1 MDTRVAPTLVHFR
14 QTHLSLETFRTRAP
28 IAIDEVLAGAPVVAG
43 IAGALVDVNVTH
55 LSSVAR
61 LAGAIVAIDLID
73 TLPRVAGIAGAV
85 V

>member
-1 MDTRVAPTLVHFR
+1 M
-14 QTHLSLETFRTRAP
+14 
-28 IAIDEVLAGAPVVAG
+28 DEVLAGAPVVAG

-73 TLPRVAGIAGAV
+73 TLPGVAGIAGAV